1 MSTYRAASEDAS
13 THTGGDILPA
23 LTADRFDAVDYLND
37 ALPTLSLSTQQSS
50 KTSRTNQL
58 QTASTDTQALLSKL
72 NTRKIRSSTDL
83 TSLTDEILRS
93 GNRLAYEVEILRGD
107 VNNFYDLLNDT
118 LKEDIAQF
126 VRQETAA
133 PTTDESNGESAPATA
148 QKSIDPAFITQ
159 LRTLNLIRS
168 RLESVISLF
177 GDAMKWPVPPSDVN
191 PQALISVAAP
201 ELGLQV
207 QSTEEDDKARE
218 VERQIRGEIQRLLDS
233 EGGSVGLMAAQKKVE
248 EYRMLSTLWKGT
260 NEEKVRGR
268 FVDSLAKLVEDRRRQ
283 LEAAGMQRG
292 QGGSQRSGGGS
303 QGGTQK
309 SEGGRSGLFRGL
321 ARLKDEIYLD

>member
-177 GDAMKWPVPPSDVN
+177 GDAMKWRCRCRV
-191 PQALISVAAP
+191 
-201 ELGLQV
+201 
-207 QSTEEDDKARE
+207 
-218 VERQIRGEIQRLLDS
+218 
-233 EGGSVGLMAAQKKVE
+233 QKKTTRHGKSSGRYE
-248 EYRMLSTLWKGT
+248 ERFRDCWIV
-260 NEEKVRGR
+260 KVA
-268 FVDSLAKLVEDRRRQ
+268 VWV
-283 LEAAGMQRG
+283 
-292 QGGSQRSGGGS
+292 
-303 QGGTQK
+303 
-309 SEGGRSGLFRGL
+309 
-321 ARLKDEIYLD
+321 